1 MKKLLFFLLISV
13 GLNAQQ
19 GISYQAIAK
28 DLNGNIIKNSNVSL
42 KFTIQEVQYT
52 GAQSSVVELYV
63 EEHNIDVPSD
73 GVINLTIG
81 TGQKISGIDWW
92 EINWMKNIQ
101 YIEEINFGAGY
112 QNLGIKKFTS
122 VPYSNYSFASQHVY
136 MDFPKSNFYVGANE
150 PTTGKATRTIAL
162 GIGSGF
168 GIEGEDNVSI
178 GISTSSRLKGSE
190 NVAIGSNSMVGGLN
204 FALTHYGNGVYS
216 IPNINTNE
224 ISDRNT
230 AVGFNSMNAIDGGY
244 QNSSFGWNSMN
255 SNTGGFKNTA
265 IGSHSLAVNT
275 IGNIN
280 TAIGEVALHWNL
292 DGDNNT
298 AVGHGA
304 LFANTSGNENTAV
317 GTSALNNLED
327 SYNVGIG
334 KFAGT
339 SLISGTLN
347 TAIGYRSDIS
357 NNLNNATAIGAN
369 ATVTA
374 SNTIQLGN
382 TDVTLVNT
390 SGQVSATSFKG
401 NADELTITD
410 SGTIVTL
417 LAKIAQLEDKIDQL
431 TTNQSN
437 TSSISAY
444 EFFEKH
450 GGKIW
455 ASSSTDNTTSD
466 LAVGNGYLQ
475 FSVLNQV
482 VSSNKVATELYVYE
496 QNIECLD
503 YFLGDNPDDNCSGV
517 VIQLISNSPD
527 EVVFKTID
535 YDECENGSDGSMSEI
550 TFTVVGDRMYSSEV
564 GESTLNYY
572 TLVSSVE
579 GSNCFD

>member
-1 MKKLLFFLLISV
+1 MDYEFIKSNYIFAFVKKLLFFLLISV

-52 GAQSSVVELYV
+52 GAQSSVVEIYV

-81 TGQKISGIDWW
+81 TGQKISGIDWY

-136 MDFPKSNFYVGANE
+136 MDFPKMNFYVGANE
-150 PTTGKATRTIAL
+150 STTGKATRTIAF
-162 GIGSGF
+162 GIGSGY

-178 GISTSSRLKGSE
+178 GISNSSRLKGSE
-190 NVAIGSNSMVGGLN
+190 NVAIGSNSMAGGVN
-204 FALTHYGNGVYS
+204 FASTHYGNGVYGN
-216 IPNINTNE
+216 PNINSNE

-317 GTSALNNLED
+317 GTSALNNLEED
-327 SYNVGIG
+327 YNVGIG

-347 TAIGYRSDIS
+347 TALGYRSDIS

-382 TDVTLVNT
+382 TNVTLVNT
-390 SGQVSATSFKG
+390 SGVVSATGFKG
-401 NADELTITD
+401 SGDEITLTDNGAVISLVSKISELENSSSNSVNLEILESIILRGISKN
-410 SGTIVTL
+410 SGL
-417 LAKIAQLEDKIDQL
+417 
-431 TTNQSN
+431 NQVLISNGETVSVYSTFTSSN
-437 TSSISAY
+437 TSLDVSGLPGGQTQTITNLWRDG
-444 EFFEKH
+444 EKVFI
-450 GGKIW
+450 KIIP
-455 ASSSTDNTTSD
+455 DNGYYYYFLDTTSNGTNYLSTNEAD
-466 LAVGNGYLQ
+466 IVMNGY
-475 FSVLNQV
+475 SP
-482 VSSNKVATELYVYE
+482 ED
-496 QNIECLD
+496 D
-503 YFLGDNPDDNCSGV
+503 YFYQGDVNEIFLIEVIPDGN
-517 VIQLISNSPD
+517 L
-527 EVVFKTID
+527 
-535 YDECENGSDGSMSEI
+535 
-550 TFTVVGDRMYSSEV
+550 TFTLDF
-564 GESTLNYY
+564 LQ
-572 TLVSSVE
+572 
-579 GSNCFD
+579 

>member
-1 MKKLLFFLLISV
+1 MKKLILFLLISV

-81 TGQKISGIDWW
+81 TGQKISGIDWY

-204 FALTHYGNGVYS
+204 FASTHYGNGVYS

-347 TAIGYRSDIS
+347 TAIGYRSNIL
-357 NNLNNATAIGAN
+357 NNLTNATAIGAN
-369 ATVTA
+369 AIVTS

-390 SGQVSATSFKG
+390 SGVVSASGFKG
-401 NADELTITD
+401 SGDEITLTD
-410 SGTIVTL
+410 SGTITTL
-417 LAKIAQLEDKIDQL
+417 LELIEDLKNEIEL
-431 TTNQSN
+431 LKQSN
-437 TSSISAY
+437 S
-444 EFFEKH
+444 
-450 GGKIW
+450 
-455 ASSSTDNTTSD
+455 SSSTSNGDANTSLIYTISD
-466 LAVGNGYLQ
+466 
-475 FSVLNQV
+475 F
-482 VSSNKVATELYVYE
+482 
-496 QNIECLD
+496 
-503 YFLGDNPDDNCSGV
+503 
-517 VIQLISNSPD
+517 
-527 EVVFKTID
+527 
-535 YDECENGSDGSMSEI
+535 
-550 TFTVVGDRMYSSEV
+550 
-564 GESTLNYY
+564 
-572 TLVSSVE
+572 
-579 GSNCFD
+579 

>member
-1 MKKLLFFLLISV
+1 MLERGFLNLKLCCILDLSQNGDV
-13 GLNAQQ
+13 AQL
-19 GISYQAIAK
+19 ARAL
-28 DLNGNIIKNSNVSL
+28 DW
-42 KFTIQEVQYT
+42 
-52 GAQSSVVELYV
+52 QSRGRRFE
-63 EEHNIDVPSD
+63 
-73 GVINLTIG
+73 
-81 TGQKISGIDWW
+81 
-92 EINWMKNIQ
+92 WMKNIQ

-204 FALTHYGNGVYS
+204 FASTHYGNGVYS

-357 NNLNNATAIGAN
+357 NNLFNSTAIGAN
-369 ATVTA
+369 ATVTS

-390 SGQVSATSFKG
+390 SGDISASDYLING
-401 NADELTITD
+401 GESLVDLISQMPSSSINNDEVNYSLIDELEMLRGMIK
-410 SGTIVTL
+410 
-417 LAKIAQLEDKIDQL
+417 KIALEIDSRSEFDLKATVYRKI
-431 TTNQSN
+431 
-437 TSSISAY
+437 I
-444 EFFEKH
+444 
-450 GGKIW
+450 
-455 ASSSTDNTTSD
+455 
-466 LAVGNGYLQ
+466 GNG
-475 FSVLNQV
+475 SVL
-482 VSSNKVATELYVYE
+482 
-496 QNIECLD
+496 
-503 YFLGDNPDDNCSGV
+503 
-517 VIQLISNSPD
+517 LISELNNNNYISLN
-527 EVVFKTID
+527 
-535 YDECENGSDGSMSEI
+535 ENLDWEHSNLFFIM
-550 TFTVVGDRMYSSEV
+550 VKKYYSKLHPSLQQV
-564 GESTLNYY
+564 HGI
-572 TLVSSVE
+572 
-579 GSNCFD
+579 